1 MFIVGGVK
9 NSHLRFYDTE
19 PYTSDKFD
27 VSRFATK
34 QLAAENKNL
43 LRVAVLNTRTQIW
56 RFMRYYY
63 DVSQAVSDTTT
74 YQPYFTN
81 CRFSHI
87 GGSACINGKTITLAQ
102 GLANIAP
109 EHKKDM
115 DELRKQFPIEEL
127 LWGGYLQ
134 ITFPGL

>member
-1 MFIVGGVK
+1 MKMKKSRNQVAEPQLK
-9 NSHLRFYDTE
+9 EAELR
-19 PYTSDKFD
+19 
-27 VSRFATK
+27 
-34 QLAAENKNL
+34 
-43 LRVAVLNTRTQIW
+43 
-56 RFMRYYY
+56 
-63 DVSQAVSDTTT
+63 
-74 YQPYFTN
+74 
-81 CRFSHI
+81 
-87 GGSACINGKTITLAQ
+87 GSACINGKTITLAQ

>member
-1 MFIVGGVK
+1 MIQLLTSRILPIADFHILVGV
-9 NSHLRFYDTE
+9 HVLM
-19 PYTSDKFD
+19 
-27 VSRFATK
+27 AK
-34 QLAAENKNL
+34 Q
-43 LRVAVLNTRTQIW
+43 
-56 RFMRYYY
+56 
-63 DVSQAVSDTTT
+63 
-74 YQPYFTN
+74 
-81 CRFSHI
+81 H
-87 GGSACINGKTITLAQ
+87 LAQ